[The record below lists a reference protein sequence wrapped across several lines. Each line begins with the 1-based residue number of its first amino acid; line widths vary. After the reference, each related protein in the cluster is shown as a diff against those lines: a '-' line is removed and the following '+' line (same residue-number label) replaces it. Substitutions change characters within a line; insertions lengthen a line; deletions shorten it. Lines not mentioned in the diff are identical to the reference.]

1 MFNKALNIAI
11 LFFQISCSLGD
22 PMVELPNGQISGRDA
37 TTAENIPYYIFE
49 GVPYAAPPVG
59 ELRFKAP
66 QPVANWEGVLETK
79 YISTTCF
86 QTSSNNDNESED
98 CLFIN
103 IYTPELPS
111 DGGSGT
117 LPVMF
122 YIHGGGFVDGS
133 GVGWGPDLFIDNGV
147 ILVTINYRLGFFGFV
162 STQDEVIPGNS
173 GLKDQRFAIQ
183 WAHDNIHLFGGDPNQ
198 ITIFGQSAGS
208 ASCAYQLLNQDSN
221 GLFQAAILES
231 GSFLSPWAY
240 QRRARQISFA
250 TAAFLN
256 SSWADSDDSQAL
268 LDYLLTVDARTLDSA
283 AEQYRSWEWANN
295 GWEDLEISQGF
306 YWAPIVEVKNPDAF
320 LTRNMYGLLQAGS
333 VLQVP
338 IMIGVTSEEDLVF
351 DQDAQGLQNRMAA
364 YDQNL
369 GWLVPN
375 DMQITDQNQR
385 TQMGSAIRDL
395 YTGGEPLANHLGDA
409 VRYSSDTSFTR
420 SVIKHAELFSKVAE
434 TYFYIFSYDGQ
445 MGGGNTHYDGAE
457 GVGHGEEIGYLFCS
471 GDGCNGNNFPEADR
485 VTRQRL
491 IKLWTD
497 FAKYRNPTPE
507 ASELL
512 QNIIWPAV
520 STDNGDL
527 YYVDINE
534 NLEIKN
540 HPKEATYGAWVELYN
555 SLGYDDFDTY

>member
-1 MFNKALNIAI
+1 MVTTRILSKTLSIAI
-11 LFFQISCSLGD
+11 FIFQIICSLGD
-22 PMVELPNGQISGRDA
+22 PMVELPNGQISGREA
-37 TTAENIPYYIFE
+37 ATAENISYYIFE

-66 QPVANWEGVLETK
+66 QPVANWKGVLDTK
-79 YISTTCF
+79 NISTTCF
-86 QTSSNNDNESED
+86 PSSNNDNESED

-111 DGGSGT
+111 EGSSGS

-122 YIHGGGFVDGS
+122 FIHGGGFVDGS
-133 GVGWGPDLFIDNGV
+133 SVGLGPDLFINNGV
-147 ILVTINYRLGFFGFV
+147 ILITINYRLGFF
-162 STQDEVIPGNS
+162 
-173 GLKDQRFAIQ
+173 
-183 WAHDNIHLFGGDPNQ
+183 
-198 ITIFGQSAGS
+198 GS

-256 SSWADSDDSQAL
+256 SSFAESDDSQAL

-283 AEQYRSWEWANN
+283 AEQYRCWESANN
-295 GWEDLEISQGF
+295 GWEDFEITQGF

-320 LTRNMYGLLQAGS
+320 LTRKMYGLLQAGS

-338 IMIGVTSEEDLVF
+338 IMIGVTSEEDLPF
-351 DQDAQGLQNRMAA
+351 DQDAQALQNRMAA

-375 DMQITDQNQR
+375 DMELTDQNQR
-385 TQMGSAIRDL
+385 THMGSAIRDL

-409 VRYSSDTSFTR
+409 VRFSSDTAMTR

-457 GVGHGEEIGYLFCS
+457 SVGHGEDVNYLFCS

-520 STDNGDL
+520 STDDGDF